1 MQSISVESPDD
12 GSKDYDSDI
21 SGGDEEIET
30 ESETGL
36 NDGGDEEIDT
46 DSETGLIDEED
57 ETEFKTG
64 SADEEDETESK
75 TRLAAGGEEEV
86 ETDSK
91 KGLADAMAKIL
102 SKSVPLHKQV
112 ILAKG
117 TTDRKLERKR
127 KKKEEEDDEKHED
140 KTSLEK
146 KRLWEQMAKI
156 KPDPLER
163 DKERALQRIAQRG
176 VVQLFNAVRKQQK
189 ILKEQLDDAGPTE
202 AKKSKALGKMTKG
215 KFLDLLKGQTVANVS
230 NQRMNMKTEIK
241 QVKNCR
247 AMKNESDEEGS
258 NKKKW
263 DILRDDYMM
272 GAKMKDWDKESDSE
286 NPQSDNEMDSG
297 SDSG

>member
-12 GSKDYDSDI
+12 GSSDYGSDI
-21 SGGDEEIET
+21 SGGDEEIE
-30 ESETGL
+30 
-36 NDGGDEEIDT
+36 T

-57 ETEFKTG
+57 ETESKTG
-64 SADEEDETESK
+64 LDDEEADTESK
-75 TRLAAGGEEEV
+75 TRLTDDGDDGSEEEI

-102 SKSVPLHKQV
+102 SKSVPQHKQV

-117 TTDRKLERKR
+117 TTDRKLEKKR

-146 KRLWEQMAKI
+146 KRLWEAMAKV

-202 AKKSKALGKMTKG
+202 AKKSRALGKMTKG

-241 QVKNCR
+241 QE
-247 AMKNESDEEGS
+247 NESDEEGS

>member
-1 MQSISVESPDD
+1 MDRV
-12 GSKDYDSDI
+12 DYDSEI

-36 NDGGDEEIDT
+36 NDGGDEEIET

-75 TRLAAGGEEEV
+75 TRLAAGGEEEI

-146 KRLWEQMAKI
+146 KSYGNKWR
-156 KPDPLER
+156 
-163 DKERALQRIAQRG
+163 RIAQRG

-241 QVKNCR
+241 QE
-247 AMKNESDEEGS
+247 NESDEEGS